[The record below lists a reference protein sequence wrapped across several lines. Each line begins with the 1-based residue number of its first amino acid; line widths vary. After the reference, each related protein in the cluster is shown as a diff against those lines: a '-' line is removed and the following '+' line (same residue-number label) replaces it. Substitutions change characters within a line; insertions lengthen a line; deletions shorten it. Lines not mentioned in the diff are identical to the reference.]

1 MKQAIPRKGNR
12 KKGKVYD
19 EEESHLET
27 VIDLEVLRR
36 EQASDEY
43 LQRIWRLAQDEEVK
57 ARDIQEEQDSEH
69 LRKVTGV
76 MVKDIMSETG
86 EYHPKTVVP
95 LSLQFQVV
103 KEVHGQS
110 HPGIRGTCQMLK
122 RHYWFRVMKRVV
134 KDTEEMLGMHRCQ
147 RKTGGPG
154 NDGTG

>member
-86 EYHPKTVVP
+86 EYHPKDCG
-95 LSLQFQVV
+95 SA
-103 KEVHGQS
+103 
-110 HPGIRGTCQMLK
+110 
-122 RHYWFRVMKRVV
+122 
-134 KDTEEMLGMHRCQ
+134 
-147 RKTGGPG
+147 
-154 NDGTG
+154 